1 MPGVAPPIGKCMFV
15 GQWMPRGGEHVV
27 QRNSDVEDE
36 QLRAAREWLWHLENG
51 RIGSRLK

>member
-1 MPGVAPPIGKCMFV
+1 MFV